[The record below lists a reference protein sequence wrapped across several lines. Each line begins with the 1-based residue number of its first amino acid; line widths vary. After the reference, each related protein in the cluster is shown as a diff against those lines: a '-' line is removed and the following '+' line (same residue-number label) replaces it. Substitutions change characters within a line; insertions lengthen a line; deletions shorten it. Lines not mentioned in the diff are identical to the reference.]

1 MILRSLFSYF
11 QYYHQFG
18 FQDSATSLMEGIVE
32 LHAFVCF
39 FLIVISVVVIWI
51 LFQIIENYVLLPNS
65 FTKVKT
71 TDQFSKLYQIC
82 F

>member
-1 MILRSLFSYF
+1 MILNSLFSK
-11 QYYHQFG
+11 YYHQFG

-39 FLIVISVVVIWI
+39 FLIVISILVVWL

-65 FTKVKT
+65 FTK
-71 TDQFSKLYQIC
+71 C
-82 F
+82 

>member
-1 MILRSLFSYF
+1 
-11 QYYHQFG
+11 
-18 FQDSATSLMEGIVE
+18 MEGIVE

-39 FLIVISVVVIWI
+39 FLILISVVVIWI

-71 TDQFSKLYQIC
+71 TDQFSKINLPYG